1 MITTKKI
8 EKYWIKSSSII
19 DWDQKP
25 KITLKKIN
33 NQIFNWY
40 PDGKL
45 NVYKNCISDH
55 ILRGDG
61 NKTCLITAKL
71 NFEIEK

>member
-45 NVYKNCISDH
+45 E
-55 ILRGDG
+55 
-61 NKTCLITAKL
+61 CL
-71 NFEIEK
+71 